1 VKNSTKYNIFY
12 YIVAGSIAI
21 GSLCFSIGKSTARTV
36 SPELN
41 GRVKSLELIMARWDE
56 RWKFVENK
64 LTSMDRKLD
73 ELNGRT
79 ATE

>member
-1 VKNSTKYNIFY
+1 MKNSTKYSIFY

-21 GSLCFSIGKSTARTV
+21 GSLCFSIGKSTARTA

-56 RWKFVENK
+56 RWKFVEDK
-64 LTSMDRKLD
+64 LASIDRKLD